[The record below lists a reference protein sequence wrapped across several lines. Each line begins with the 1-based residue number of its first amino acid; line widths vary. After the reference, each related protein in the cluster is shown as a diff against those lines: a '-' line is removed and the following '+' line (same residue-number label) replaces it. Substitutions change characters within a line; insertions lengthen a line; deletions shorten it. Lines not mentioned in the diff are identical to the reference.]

1 MSTRDVVLAAV
12 LAPRPAPDPA
22 LAELARAIA
31 NVEAVRGIPGTD
43 STIPG
48 PRGAPGFPGLRGDPG
63 PQGKPGEPGPIGP
76 KGDTG
81 KQGDVGPK
89 GEAGAQGIAG
99 EVAPVVVAAA
109 MERGPNGRIARIVQA
124 LSDGSTA
131 VLDVRRDAAGRL
143 TGLKVAN

>member
-109 MERGPNGRIARIVQA
+109 SMR
-124 LSDGSTA
+124 
-131 VLDVRRDAAGRL
+131 GRL
-143 TGLKVAN
+143 ITEVVDSGATTSIVWRAFTSGVPSAPATTNSAR